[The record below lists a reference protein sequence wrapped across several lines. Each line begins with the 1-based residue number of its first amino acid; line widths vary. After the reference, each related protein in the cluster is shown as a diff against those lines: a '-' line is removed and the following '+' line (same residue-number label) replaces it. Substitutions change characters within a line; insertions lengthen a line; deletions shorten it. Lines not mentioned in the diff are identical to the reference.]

1 MVTVKIKENEMQ
13 INTKADIRAETE
25 LAIAAFLAK
34 GNVITQ
40 VKARKTPKS
49 ATAKGKNKG
58 AFNASKIFA
67 VGV

>member
-1 MVTVKIKENEMQ
+1 MQ

-40 VKARKTPKS
+40 VKARKTPK
-49 ATAKGKNKG
+49 AKTAKGKNKG
-58 AFNASKIFA
+58 AFNPTKIFA

>member
-1 MVTVKIKENEMQ
+1 MIIDK
-13 INTKADIRAETE
+13 KADIRAETE

-58 AFNASKIFA
+58 AFNATKIFA
-67 VGV
+67 VGA

>member
-1 MVTVKIKENEMQ
+1 MQ

-40 VKARKTPKS
+40 IKARKAPRVKTANGK
-49 ATAKGKNKG
+49 AKGHFGTKPV
-58 AFNASKIFA
+58 FAS
-67 VGV
+67 GV

>member
-1 MVTVKIKENEMQ
+1 MVKNKGNEM
-13 INTKADIRAETE
+13 IIDKKADIRAETE

-58 AFNASKIFA
+58 AFNPTKIFA
-67 VGV
+67 VRV

>member
-1 MVTVKIKENEMQ
+1 MVTVKIKENEMP

-58 AFNASKIFA
+58 AFNPTKIFA

>member
-1 MVTVKIKENEMQ
+1 VKIKDKEMQ

-58 AFNASKIFA
+58 AFNAAKIFA

>member
-1 MVTVKIKENEMQ
+1 MIIDK
-13 INTKADIRAETE
+13 KADIRTETE
-25 LAIAAFLAK
+25 LAIAAFLAR
-34 GNVITQ
+34 GGVVTE

-58 AFNASKIFA
+58 AFNATKIFA